1 MITDLSSMALAILPE
16 IGIVVLAAIIM
27 VLDLFLR
34 NREGRSILGWTT
46 AIGLLLIAVLSMFFS
61 NPGAEATQMW
71 GGMLRLDSTGYVF
84 RLIFLAGASL
94 TSLFAVESESLRERG
109 EFYIL
114 LLVSTL
120 GMSLMASSADLI
132 MLYLAIETTSIPLY
146 ILAGFVVKDQKSV
159 EAGIKYMLFGAL
171 TSAVLL
177 FGLSFIYGF
186 TGTTNLYT
194 IAQNIVAAQNVAATP
209 LPHSLVIVSLL
220 LVLVGFAF
228 KISAA
233 PFHFWTPD
241 VYEGAPTP
249 VAGFLSTASKAAGFA
264 VLLRV
269 LLSAFGDY
277 SPVWIYAIGGLAAL
291 SMFVGNLL
299 ALSQKNIKRL
309 LAYSS
314 IAQAG
319 YILIGV
325 AANTSFGTSGAV
337 YYLIS
342 YLLTN
347 LAAFGIVTLIGRVTG
362 SDQISSYAG
371 LSRRSPGL
379 ALGLLVALLSLGG
392 IPPFA
397 GFFGKLLVFGAAVDA
412 RQYWLAVVGIINSV
426 IGLYYYLV
434 VLKVTYLYRSEEES
448 KPITASFS
456 WKFALALCIIGV
468 VVLGV
473 IFAPVYGLSVQAAG
487 GVWAK

>member
-1 MITDLSSMALAILPE
+1 
-16 IGIVVLAAIIM
+16 
-27 VLDLFLR
+27 
-34 NREGRSILGWTT
+34 
-46 AIGLLLIAVLSMFFS
+46 MF
-61 NPGAEATQMW
+61 
-71 GGMLRLDSTGYVF
+71 
-84 RLIFLAGASL
+84 I
-94 TSLFAVESESLRERG
+94 
-109 EFYIL
+109 
-114 LLVSTL
+114 
-120 GMSLMASSADLI
+120 
-132 MLYLAIETTSIPLY
+132 
-146 ILAGFVVKDQKSV
+146 
-159 EAGIKYMLFGAL
+159 
-171 TSAVLL
+171 
-177 FGLSFIYGF
+177 
-186 TGTTNLYT
+186 
-194 IAQNIVAAQNVAATP
+194 
-209 LPHSLVIVSLL
+209 
-220 LVLVGFAF
+220 
-228 KISAA
+228 
-233 PFHFWTPD
+233 
-241 VYEGAPTP
+241 
-249 VAGFLSTASKAAGFA
+249 
-264 VLLRV
+264 
-269 LLSAFGDY
+269 
-277 SPVWIYAIGGLAAL
+277 
-291 SMFVGNLL
+291 GNLL

-397 GFFGKLLVFGAAVDA
+397 GFFGKLLVFGAAIDA
-412 RQYWLAVVGIINSV
+412 KQYWLAVVGIINSV

-434 VLKVTYLYRSEEES
+434 VLKVVYLYRSEEES
-448 KPITASFS
+448 KPIPATFS

-473 IFAPVYGLSVQAAG
+473 IFAPAYGLSVQAAG

>member
-1 MITDLSSMALAILPE
+1 MITDLGSMVLAILPE
-16 IGIVVLAAIIM
+16 IGLIVLAGIIL

-34 NREGRSILGWTT
+34 NREGRSILGWTS
-46 AIGLLLIAVLSMFFS
+46 AIGLLVIAVLSLFFS
-61 NPGAEATQMW
+61 NPGDEASLMW
-71 GGMLRLDSTGYVF
+71 GGMLRLDSAGFVF

-94 TSLFAVESESLRERG
+94 TSLLAVESESLREKG

-146 ILAGFVVKDQKSV
+146 ILAGFAVKDQKSV
-159 EAGIKYMLFGAL
+159 ESGLKYLLFGAM

-186 TGTTNLYT
+186 NGTTNLYT
-194 IAQNIVAAQNVAATP
+194 IAQEILAAQIPSN
-209 LPHSLVIVSLL
+209 LVIMSLL
-220 LVLVGFAF
+220 LVLVGFGF

-233 PFHFWTPD
+233 PFHFWAPD

-291 SMFVGNLL
+291 SMFIGNLL

-325 AANTSFGTSGAV
+325 AANNTFGTSGAI

-371 LSRRSPGL
+371 LSRRSPAL

-397 GFFGKLLVFGAAVDA
+397 GFFGKLLVFGAAIKA
-412 RQYWLAVVGIINSV
+412 EQYWLAAIGIINSV

-434 VLKVTYLYRSEEES
+434 VLKVVYLYRSEEES
-448 KPITASFS
+448 KPISTSFN
-456 WKFALALCIIGV
+456 WMFAIGLCILGV
-468 VVLGV
+468 LVLGV
-473 IFAPVYGLSVQAAG
+473 IFAPFYGLSVQAAAG
-487 GVWAK
+487 FWAK